1 MTFLKT
7 RRELRTSGF
16 ALIEV
21 MMGAVLIGLIAVGS
35 VQGLG
40 RMNRNAASNRVITN
54 ARAIVQRNIDNA
66 LSVTATAS
74 SVPAILAITS
84 ASGVVYDDD
93 AGAANIVSVVLQGSS
108 TVQLVQGT
116 LTRIVT
122 AVSNPDSADIRQ
134 ITFRIDYVYQ
144 GRAYSYSLT
153 SMRAIDT

>member
-1 MTFLKT
+1 MTLSKNRRKT
-7 RRELRTSGF
+7 RTSGF

-21 MMGAVLIGLIAVGS
+21 MIGAVLIGLIAVGS

-40 RMNRNAASNRVITN
+40 RINRNASSNRVLTN

-66 LSVTATAS
+66 LSVTATSTAI
-74 SVPAILAITS
+74 PGILAITS

-108 TVQLVQGT
+108 SVQLVQGT

-122 AVSNPDSADIRQ
+122 AVANPDSADIRQ
-134 ITFRIDYVYQ
+134 ITFRLAYVYQ
-144 GRAYSYSLT
+144 GQAYSYSLT

>member
-1 MTFLKT
+1 MTFSKNRRKT
-7 RRELRTSGF
+7 RISGF

-21 MMGAVLIGLIAVGS
+21 MMGAVLIGLVAVGS

-40 RMNRNAASNRVITN
+40 RMNRNASSNRVITN

-66 LSVTATAS
+66 LSVTATS
-74 SVPAILAITS
+74 SSIPAILALTS

-108 TVQLVQGT
+108 SVQLVQGT

-122 AVSNPDSADIRQ
+122 AVTNPASADIRQ
-134 ITFRIDYVYQ
+134 ITFRLDYFYQ
-144 GRAYSYSLT
+144 GRPYSYSLN